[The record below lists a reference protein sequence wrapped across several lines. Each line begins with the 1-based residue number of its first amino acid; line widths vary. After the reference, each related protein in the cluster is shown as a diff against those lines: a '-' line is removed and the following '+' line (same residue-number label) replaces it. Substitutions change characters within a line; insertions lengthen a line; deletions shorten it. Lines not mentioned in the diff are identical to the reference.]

1 MTFYTFSVIV
11 SFMNHI
17 FHIDNPFFRFMGNV
31 ADLVILNFLFLIC
44 CIPIVT
50 IGASFTAAYYVALK
64 KVRGEES
71 YIARSFFHSFKQN
84 FRQST
89 IIWLIF
95 LFLGILLSFD
105 FQIINTLEGS
115 VSVILNYLM
124 IVAVLFSIMIFLY
137 VFPVLAR
144 FYNPIKITLKNALL
158 MAVRHLPYTILMFGI
173 TAGFIFITFL
183 NYTSLAYGL
192 LIWIVIGFALIIFI
206 NSYFFRKVFDYYTPS
221 EEQAPKKSELSC
233 ESSDM
238 NKDR

>member
-1 MTFYTFSVIV
+1 
-11 SFMNHI
+11 MNHI

-105 FQIINTLEGS
+105 FQIIKSLEGS
-115 VSVILNYLM
+115 FAVILNYLM
-124 IVAVLFSIMIFLY
+124 IVAAFFSIMIFLY
-137 VFPVLAR
+137 VFPILAR
-144 FYNPIKITLKNALL
+144 FYNPIKTTLKNALL
-158 MAVRHLPYTILMFGI
+158 MAVRHLPYTILMVAI
-173 TAGFIFITFL
+173 TAGFLFITFL

-192 LIWIVIGFALIIFI
+192 LIWIIIGFALIIFI
-206 NSYFFRKVFDYYTPS
+206 NSYFFRKIFDCYMPS
-221 EEQAPKKSELSC
+221 EEQEQKTSELSSK
-233 ESSDM
+233 SSEPD
-238 NKDR
+238 KDK

>member
-1 MTFYTFSVIV
+1 
-11 SFMNHI
+11 MNHI
-17 FHIDNPFFRFMGNV
+17 FQIDNPFFRFMGNV

-105 FQIINTLEGS
+105 FQIIKSLEGS
-115 VSVILNYLM
+115 FAVILNYLM
-124 IVAVLFSIMIFLY
+124 IVAAFFSIMIFLY
-137 VFPVLAR
+137 VFPILAR
-144 FYNPIKITLKNALL
+144 FYNPIKTTLKNALL
-158 MAVRHLPYTILMFGI
+158 MAVRHLPYTILMVAI
-173 TAGFIFITFL
+173 TAGFLFITFL
-183 NYTSLAYGL
+183 NYTSLAYSL

-206 NSYFFRKVFDYYTPS
+206 NSYFFRKIFDCYMPS
-221 EEQAPKKSELSC
+221 EEQEQKISELSS
-233 ESSDM
+233 ESSELD
-238 NKDR
+238 KDK

>member
-1 MTFYTFSVIV
+1 
-11 SFMNHI
+11 MNHI
-17 FHIDNPFFRFMGNV
+17 FQIDNPFFRFMGNV

-105 FQIINTLEGS
+105 FQIIKSLEGS
-115 VSVILNYLM
+115 AAVILNYLM
-124 IVAVLFSIMIFLY
+124 IVAAFFSIMIFLY
-137 VFPVLAR
+137 VFPILAR
-144 FYNPIKITLKNALL
+144 FYNPIKTTLKNALL
-158 MAVRHLPYTILMFGI
+158 MAVRHLPYTILMVAI
-173 TAGFIFITFL
+173 TAGFLFITFL
-183 NYTSLAYGL
+183 NYTSLAYSL

-206 NSYFFRKVFDYYTPS
+206 NSYFFRKIFDCYMPS
-221 EEQAPKKSELSC
+221 EEQEQKISELSS
-233 ESSDM
+233 ESSELD
-238 NKDR
+238 KDK

>member
-1 MTFYTFSVIV
+1 
-11 SFMNHI
+11 MNHI
-17 FHIDNPFFRFMGNV
+17 FQIDNPFFRFMGNV

-105 FQIINTLEGS
+105 FQIIKSLEGS
-115 VSVILNYLM
+115 VAVILNYLM
-124 IVAVLFSIMIFLY
+124 IVAAFFSIMIFLY
-137 VFPVLAR
+137 VFPILAR
-144 FYNPIKITLKNALL
+144 FYNPIKTTLKNALL
-158 MAVRHLPYTILMFGI
+158 MAVRHLPYTILMVAI
-173 TAGFIFITFL
+173 TAGFLFITFL
-183 NYTSLAYGL
+183 NYTSLAYSL

-206 NSYFFRKVFDYYTPS
+206 NSYFFRKIFDCYMPP
-221 EEQAPKKSELSC
+221 EEQEQKISELSS
-233 ESSDM
+233 ESSELD
-238 NKDR
+238 KD

>member
-1 MTFYTFSVIV
+1 
-11 SFMNHI
+11 MNHI
-17 FHIDNPFFRFMGNV
+17 FQIDNPFFRFMGNV

-105 FQIINTLEGS
+105 FQIIKSLEGS
-115 VSVILNYLM
+115 FAVILNYLM
-124 IVAVLFSIMIFLY
+124 IVAAFFSIMIFLY
-137 VFPVLAR
+137 VFPILAR
-144 FYNPIKITLKNALL
+144 FYNPIKTTLKNALL
-158 MAVRHLPYTILMFGI
+158 MAVRHLPYTILMVAI
-173 TAGFIFITFL
+173 TAGFLFITFL
-183 NYTSLAYGL
+183 NYTSLAYSL

-206 NSYFFRKVFDYYTPS
+206 NSYFFRKIFDCYMPS
-221 EEQAPKKSELSC
+221 EEQEQKISELSSEFS
-233 ESSDM
+233 ESSELD
-238 NKDR
+238 KD